1 MLKLKFEYKFVISYI
16 IIGGLWIKFSDSA
29 VNSVFNDPIIITR
42 IQTYK
47 GWAFVAITAVFF
59 FFIIK
64 QHLIK
69 IRLAEQKAKESDRL
83 KTMFLQNISHEIRT
97 PMNGIIG
104 FSELLT
110 YHSIDEETKLEYI
123 NIIKDSSFQLLS
135 IVNDVLDISMIE
147 SGNIKI
153 NHEPIHLNSLL
164 DELYQLFIP
173 TFPKN
178 VSVKISKDL
187 PDSKCMILSDKTKLQ
202 QILNNL
208 LNNAI
213 KYTPKGTIH
222 YGYSV
227 YKNELRFFVE
237 DTGIGMSEEL
247 QTKIFNRFL
256 KAEEGFTKYYQGVG
270 LGLAI
275 CKGHVSLL
283 NGKIWVQSAKERG
296 TTFYFTLPYTQDK

>member
-1 MLKLKFEYKFVISYI
+1 MPKLKFEYRFILTYL
-16 IIGGLWIKFSDSA
+16 IIGGLWIKFSDNLVISL
-29 VNSVFNDPIIITR
+29 FNDPLIITQ

-47 GWAFVAITAVFF
+47 GWAFVTITAVLF

-64 QHLIK
+64 QHLVK
-69 IRLAEQKAKESDRL
+69 IRLAEQKAIESDRL

-97 PMNGIIG
+97 PMNGIVG
-104 FSELLT
+104 FSELLS

-123 NIIKDSSFQLLS
+123 KIIKDSSFQLLS

-153 NHEPIHLNSLL
+153 NQEPIHLNTLL
-164 DELYQLFIP
+164 DELHQLFMP
-173 TFPKN
+173 TI
-178 VSVKISKDL
+178 SRSLTIKIIKGL
-187 PDSKCMILSDKTKLQ
+187 PDSECTILSDKTKLQ

-213 KYTPKGTIH
+213 KYTPKGSIR

-247 QTKIFNRFL
+247 QSKIFNRFL

-283 NGKIWVQSAKERG
+283 NGKIWVQSAKEKG
-296 TTFYFTLPYTQDK
+296 TTFYFTLPYKQYK